1 MNQLIEPFSEI
12 LPITLPKALSDLHVK
27 AQFHQ
32 KEHGCGA
39 YSFTDGAG
47 LIALCQAAQ
56 PKRILELGCGYGFTS
71 ACMAWGLPNVQVD
84 TIEANIEHVSL
95 ARKNLTKLK
104 LDARV
109 SVYEGYFDDV
119 IKELVQPYDLIFFD
133 GYAPSLAL
141 LNKLTKMLNESGL
154 LVCANLELTSNAEQE
169 AVKSFLNSEP
179 LWVSDFVL
187 ENGGTVVA
195 VKQS

>member
-1 MNQLIEPFSEI
+1 MNQLIEPFAEI
-12 LPITLPKALSDLHVK
+12 LPVTLPKILSELHAK

-71 ACMAWGLPNVQVD
+71 ACMAWGLPNVLVD
-84 TIEANIEHVSL
+84 TIEANMEHVSL
-95 ARKNLTKLK
+95 ARKNLTQLK
-104 LDARV
+104 LDGCV

-119 IKELVQPYDLIFFD
+119 IKELDQSYDLIFFD

-154 LVCANLELTSNAEQE
+154 LVCANMELTSSAEQE
-169 AVKSFLNSEP
+169 TLRSFLNSEP